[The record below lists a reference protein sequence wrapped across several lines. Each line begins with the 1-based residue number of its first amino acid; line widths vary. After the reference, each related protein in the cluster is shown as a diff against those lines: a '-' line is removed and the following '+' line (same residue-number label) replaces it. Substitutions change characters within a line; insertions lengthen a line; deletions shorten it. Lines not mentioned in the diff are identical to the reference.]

1 MKTARQKSARPEA
14 SAKAAKPAANA
25 AKTGRAS
32 TYSFDRVA
40 PFLDLIGEAKSTREA
55 AQAIGVS
62 KSTIFAWLDRH
73 KEFADLYARAKEAA
87 ADFIV
92 EQMLEI
98 ADDARNDFIENDKGH
113 VTLDT
118 EAVARSRLR
127 IDTRKWLAGK
137 LKPKKYGDNVDLN
150 HGVQSDNPLADLL
163 KRIQGN
169 AMPIR
174 QETFEP
180 SEA

>member
-1 MKTARQKSARPEA
+1 MKTARQKTARPKA
-14 SAKAAKPAANA
+14 PAKADKPAAKPA

-40 PFLDLIGEAKSTREA
+40 PFLELIGEAKSTREA

-87 ADFIV
+87 AETLVDEMLAIV
-92 EQMLEI
+92 
-98 ADDARNDFIENDKGH
+98 DDSGEDWVEGKNGPVFNP
-113 VTLDT
+113 

-127 IDTRKWLAGK
+127 FEGRKWLAGK
-137 LKPKKYGDNVDLN
+137 LKPKRYGERVDLN
-150 HGVQSDNPLADLL
+150 HGVQPDNPLADLL

-169 AMPIR
+169 AMPIKH
-174 QETFEP
+174 ETFEP
-180 SEA
+180 AEA